1 MIQIAPNNPLRARL
15 MVFPVGPAAQMPYV
29 DSGPYVFGQAAQSA
43 PGDVTSLTYGDGALH
58 WAYSAGDDTLDSFQV
73 LWTQTFDGKDP
84 VWPDWA
90 YAMTAPSL
98 ARLRADVLHHR
109 PRGVCRPA
117 HSANGDGS
125 PATCDEP
132 DMVPP
137 AIPAL
142 NLEIDS
148 NNDGGIDS
156 SDDAIEAN
164 PNYPGKIIPLGDASA
179 DPNGTEL
186 RVVPNYSD
194 SSDTVTF
201 DFDDS
206 ALTVAL
212 PGSNGTISPEDE
224 FTWAQLS
231 PMFSYGVLVL
241 HV

>member
-1 MIQIAPNNPLRARL
+1 
-15 MVFPVGPAAQMPYV
+15 
-29 DSGPYVFGQAAQSA
+29 
-43 PGDVTSLTYGDGALH
+43 
-58 WAYSAGDDTLDSFQV
+58 
-73 LWTQTFDGKDP
+73 
-84 VWPDWA
+84 
-90 YAMTAPSL
+90 
-98 ARLRADVLHHR
+98 
-109 PRGVCRPA
+109 
-117 HSANGDGS
+117 
-125 PATCDEP
+125 
-132 DMVPP
+132 MVPP

-179 DPNGTEL
+179 YPDGTEF

-201 DFDDS
+201 DFDDE

-241 HV
+241 HVWGLAAGPQEISATANHGSQSCTDTVDLSVLDLNLTACRTGGNWGQAVDETTQDGHNPDDYVVLVNNDFEQNSPLGNDLTAYKVTIPTSTTLPLPGQPG